1 MRRYTKTAALIMLAA
16 LTVVTGCTREAGES
30 AVKTGAE
37 AVIAGAGPAQLLQVR
52 WQRLV
57 DESGQTCDRCGLTGT
72 EVRKAIGLL
81 TKAMEPLNID
91 VVLKEARLSPAECAE
106 DISQSNRI
114 WIAGVSL
121 EDWLGARVGESPCE
135 GCCEYM
141 TGCVETERQTVDC
154 RTLIV
159 GTRVYEAIPAELVLK
174 AGLLAAAELVL
185 PGKASSCCPGG
196 TCSEPCTPRVFNR

>member
-1 MRRYTKTAALIMLAA
+1 MRRYMKTAAIATLAA
-16 LTVVTGCTREAGES
+16 MTLIAGCTQEAGES
-30 AVKTGAE
+30 EIKTAAE
-37 AVIAGAGPAQLLQVR
+37 AVVAGAGPAQVLQVR

-72 EVRKAIGLL
+72 EVKKAVDLL
-81 TKAMEPLNID
+81 TSALEPLNID
-91 VVLKEARLSPAECAE
+91 VVLKEARLSPDECAE

-141 TGCVETERQTVDC
+141 EECLDAEGQTVDC
-154 RTLIV
+154 RTLVI
-159 GTRVYEAIPAELVLK
+159 GTQVYEAIPAELMLK

-185 PGKASSCCPGG
+185 PGKASSCCPAGS
-196 TCSEPCTPRVFNR
+196 CSEPCAPRVFNR